1 MCVCRIASSAY
12 VSLLAIPSMALG
24 EMSDV
29 GRRVGMTLT
38 MAAAGAL
45 AGPPISGAINNAT
58 SGFKAVGYYAGKPMV
73 VVSIS
78 LSMILIIF

>member
-58 SGFKAVGYYAGKPMV
+58 VGFKAVGYYAGKPMV